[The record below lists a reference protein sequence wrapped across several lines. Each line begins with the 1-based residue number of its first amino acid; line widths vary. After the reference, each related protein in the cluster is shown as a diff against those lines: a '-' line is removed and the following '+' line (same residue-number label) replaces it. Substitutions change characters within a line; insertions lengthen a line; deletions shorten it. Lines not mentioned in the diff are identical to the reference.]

1 MILERRKRERLRM
14 SASTDPTVN
23 LLDGERTTYGAIAGA
38 DAAEVSNN
46 PGQPDSFADEEL
58 PSMRELLVPRLLI
71 PLLNYG
77 FFCFSQTAFQGSQ
90 RHLFSAP
97 VDENRSSVSV
107 NVLDQHRERRTRI

>member
-1 MILERRKRERLRM
+1 M
-14 SASTDPTVN
+14 N

-46 PGQPDSFADEEL
+46 PGQPEEL